1 MIYKSNNNY
10 ILEDVMGDTAI
21 IAVEQDI
28 AKMKS
33 MVATNETGRKM
44 LECLADGGEH
54 TTEEIAGKIMEEFE
68 VGEELAK
75 KDVDEFLG
83 QLSQCGYVSIVV

>member
-44 LECLADGGEH
+44 LECLSDGEEH
-54 TTEEIAGKIMEEFE
+54 TTEDIVAKIMDEFD
-68 VGEELAK
+68 VDSALAT

-83 QLSQCGYVSIVV
+83 QLSQCGYVTIVG

>member
-1 MIYKSNNNY
+1 MIYRSNNNY

-21 IAVEQDI
+21 IAIEQDI

-44 LECLADGGEH
+44 LECLADGKEH
-54 TTEEIAGKIMEEFE
+54 STEDVVSSIMEEFE
-68 VGEELAK
+68 VEEAMAT

-83 QLSQCGYVSIVV
+83 KLSQCGYVTIVG